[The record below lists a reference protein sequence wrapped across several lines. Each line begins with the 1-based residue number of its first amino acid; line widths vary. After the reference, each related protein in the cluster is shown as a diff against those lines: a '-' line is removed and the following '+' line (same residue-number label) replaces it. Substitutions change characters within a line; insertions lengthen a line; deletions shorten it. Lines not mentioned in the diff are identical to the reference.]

1 MKKVKYGRR
10 ERIDFSRIPGI
21 MEMPDLIEFQRK
33 SYEIFLQKG
42 VLADQRQDT
51 GLQSVF
57 SSVFP
62 IWDFNEVSSLEFV
75 SYTLLDPKY
84 NVRECQERGMTY
96 SVPMKVT
103 LRLVI
108 REEDQETGMKKVR
121 DIREQEVFFCDF
133 PAAPFP
139 RRDVRRGR
147 RQAFR
152 FGKENVHDER
162 DSLPRIV
169 AGVRV

>member
-21 MEMPDLIEFQRK
+21 MEMPDLIDFQRK
-33 SYEIFLQKG
+33 SYEAFLQK
-42 VLADQRQDT
+42 DNPPDSRQDV

-75 SYTLLDPKY
+75 SFALLEPKY

-108 REEDQETGMKKVR
+108 REE
-121 DIREQEVFFCDF
+121 I
-133 PAAPFP
+133 P
-139 RRDVRRGR
+139 RRAPRR
-147 RQAFR
+147 
-152 FGKENVHDER
+152 
-162 DSLPRIV
+162 
-169 AGVRV
+169 